1 MYTRSFGDPA
11 PEMPAGAFGPT
22 VVSDGQ
28 LYNMQNQPPPPP
40 PSPAPGSPP
49 AGAGLLNRFRG
60 TLGRLETDDLI
71 LAAIGVLILLDGSE
85 SNDIL
90 VLFILALLFF

>member
-11 PEMPAGAFGPT
+11 PETPAGAFGPT

-40 PSPAPGSPP
+40 PAPEAPP
-49 AGAGLLNRFRG
+49 PGAGLLNRFRG
-60 TLGRLETDDLI
+60 TLGSIETDDLI